1 MERFNAKDLPIVKNH
16 RGQEINLNEHVQGI
30 EIAGKTMLVK
40 VKCNDQGCT
49 ASPFVIFAGL
59 LGIEIDPAK
68 LDEASRRFLIAK
80 ISMEW

>member
-1 MERFNAKDLPIVKNH
+1 
-16 RGQEINLNEHVQGI
+16 
-30 EIAGKTMLVK
+30 MLVK